1 MEKKKTK
8 RMEKKKAKER
18 ENEAKI
24 KVERQVTRN
33 PILQERRGRVER
45 GAKLPLT
52 HIHITY

>member
-1 MEKKKTK
+1 MEKKRQKEW
-8 RMEKKKAKER
+8 RKKKAKES